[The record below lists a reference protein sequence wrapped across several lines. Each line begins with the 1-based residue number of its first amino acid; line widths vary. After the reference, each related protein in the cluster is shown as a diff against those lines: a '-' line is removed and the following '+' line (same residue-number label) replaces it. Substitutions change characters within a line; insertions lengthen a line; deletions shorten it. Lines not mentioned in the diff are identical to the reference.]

1 MVITSSYW
9 KATSPMSYFSL
20 TPVGESRA
28 GMFGGDGGGSMTSD
42 LFIVELG
49 RQCVVC
55 E

>member
-1 MVITSSYW
+1 
-9 KATSPMSYFSL
+9 
-20 TPVGESRA
+20 
-28 GMFGGDGGGSMTSD
+28 MFGGDGGHEESMTSD